1 MLSRYKRICSL
12 ERIRVKG
19 NTLLL
24 ITHFTKKNVNMT
36 PLCATGYF
44 FLRTS
49 MIAYIVFQTFYF
61 AFYLKVFNSFIVIL
75 MYGMRMCQI
84 I

>member
-1 MLSRYKRICSL
+1 
-12 ERIRVKG
+12 
-19 NTLLL
+19 
-24 ITHFTKKNVNMT
+24 MT